1 MVRMK
6 AAAGSTVVSF
16 GNQVFRVAE
25 DGTIEVPDDAV
36 QVLISH
42 GYTEIVVPVVKMP
55 RGRPR
60 KAKADEVQEQ
70 QEQIEA

>member
-1 MVRMK
+1 MALMK

-16 GNQVFRVAE
+16 GNEIYRVAD
-25 DGTIEVPDDAV
+25 DGTIEVPDAAV
-36 QVLISH
+36 QVLLSH
-42 GYTEIVVPVVKMP
+42 GYTEIIVPVVKLP

-70 QEQIEA
+70 TEQVEA